1 MSKKTILVLI
11 MSIALVLTNVTPSLA
26 AETFFQDIPTSH
38 WAHSNVGQMVDK
50 GIIVGYPDGTF
61 KPDKKVTYGEFIK
74 MAIVGITGQ
83 ALEMG
88 SGGKHWAYNYYKKGV
103 ELNLYTENQI
113 PERHLDKEIIR
124 ADMSLIAANAVEGT
138 VSSSDSA
145 IIEGYVL
152 DMFKSTNRKNAVIKA
167 YFLGILAGYP
177 DQTFRPD
184 QGLTRAESAAVI
196 DRIITPSA
204 RVAIVLEAM
213 KAAAPPIFPDGRT
226 VAEKDLIPMMMKIDP
241 HRLDVQYSSDVFAKY
256 KNGGIYNMQQ
266 LGSYL
271 VTMVYHTGYRLDGT
285 LAATDRQD
293 ARVKFLLQHFL
304 EDDWEA
310 CYAEF
315 KNMHKNYKMGSGSK
329 TIIKYYNGHE
339 TLMDIYDYN
348 SSIAIYK

>member
-1 MSKKTILVLI
+1 MRKSRLLLFVIAVVLVVGTIT
-11 MSIALVLTNVTPSLA
+11 MGMA
-26 AETFFQDIPTSH
+26 AETSFKDLPQSH
-38 WAHSNVGQMVDK
+38 WAYPNVGQMVDK

-204 RVAIVLEAM
+204 RVAIDLEAM
-213 KAAAPPIFPDGRT
+213 KAAAPPAFPDGRT
-226 VAEKDLIPMMMKIDP
+226 VAEKDLMTVMAKVDSHRID
-241 HRLDVQYSSDVFAKY
+241 HATDDFIRY

-266 LGSYL
+266 RGSYL
-271 VTMVYHTGYRLDGT
+271 VTMVYDTGYRLDGT

-315 KNMHKNYKMGSGSK
+315 KNMQKNYKMGSGSK
-329 TIIKYYNGHE
+329 TIIKYYNGHK
-339 TLMDIYDYN
+339 TLMDIYDYT

>member
-1 MSKKTILVLI
+1 MRKSRLLLFVIAVVLVVGTIT
-11 MSIALVLTNVTPSLA
+11 MGMA
-26 AETFFQDIPTSH
+26 AETSFKDLPQSH
-38 WAHSNVGQMVDK
+38 WAYPNVGQMVDK

-204 RVAIVLEAM
+204 RVAIDLEAM
-213 KAAAPPIFPDGRT
+213 KAAAPPAFPDGRT

-271 VTMVYHTGYRLDGT
+271 VTMVYDTGYRLDGT

-315 KNMHKNYKMGSGSK
+315 KNMQKNYKMGSGSK
-329 TIIKYYNGHE
+329 TIIKYYNGHK
-339 TLMDIYDYN
+339 TLMDIYDYT

>member
-204 RVAIVLEAM
+204 RVAIDLEAM

-241 HRLDVQYSSDVFAKY
+241 HRLDVQYSGDTFAKY
-256 KNGGIYNMQQ
+256 KNGGIYDMQQ
-266 LGSYL
+266 RGNDL
-271 VTMVYHTGYRLDGT
+271 VVMTYHTGYRLDGT

-293 ARVKFLLQHFL
+293 AKVKFILQHFL

-329 TIIKYYNGHE
+329 TIIKYYNGHK

-348 SSIAIYK
+348 SGIVIYK

>member
-83 ALEMG
+83 GLEMG
-88 SGGKHWAYNYYKKGV
+88 SGGKHWAYNYYMKGI
-103 ELNLYTENQI
+103 ELGLYTSTQI
-113 PERHLDKEIIR
+113 PERNLDREIIR

-204 RVAIVLEAM
+204 RVAIDLEAM

-226 VAEKDLIPMMMKIDP
+226 VAEKDLMTVMAKVDP
-241 HRLDVQYSSDVFAKY
+241 HRIDHSSEQFIRY
-256 KNGGIYNMQQ
+256 KNGGIY
-266 LGSYL
+266 
-271 VTMVYHTGYRLDGT
+271 
-285 LAATDRQD
+285 
-293 ARVKFLLQHFL
+293 
-304 EDDWEA
+304 E
-310 CYAEF
+310 
-315 KNMHKNYKMGSGSK
+315 YK
-329 TIIKYYNGHE
+329 E
-339 TLMDIYDYN
+339 
-348 SSIAIYK
+348 

>member
-1 MSKKTILVLI
+1 MRKSRLLLFVIAVVLVVGTIT
-11 MSIALVLTNVTPSLA
+11 MGMA
-26 AETFFQDIPTSH
+26 AETSFKDLPQSH
-38 WAHSNVGQMVDK
+38 WAYPNVSQMVDK

-88 SGGKHWAYNYYKKGV
+88 SGGKHWAYNYYMKGI
-103 ELNLYTENQI
+103 ELGLYTSTQI
-113 PERHLDKEIIR
+113 PERNLDREIIR

-204 RVAIVLEAM
+204 RVAIDLEAM
-213 KAAAPPIFPDGRT
+213 KAAAPPAFPDGRT

-271 VTMVYHTGYRLDGT
+271 VTMVYDTGYRLDGT

-315 KNMHKNYKMGSGSK
+315 KNMQKNYKMGSGSK
-329 TIIKYYNGHE
+329 TIIKYYNGHK
-339 TLMDIYDYN
+339 TLMDIYDYT

>member
-204 RVAIVLEAM
+204 RVAIDLEAM
-213 KAAAPPIFPDGRT
+213 KAAAPPAFPDGRT
-226 VAEKDLIPMMMKIDP
+226 VAEKDLMTVMAKVDSHRIDYATDDFI
-241 HRLDVQYSSDVFAKY
+241 RY